1 MPEYSYRAQDASGK
15 TVRGKREADDEL
27 ELHLALKNEGL
38 ALLSATEPRSSLKTA
53 RELKSQALAAFCLKV
68 SELLAAGVPLI
79 RTLTIVSEE
88 ESIKPAEAAVYSGL
102 ITSIKKGSQ
111 LSQAM
116 DEARGAFPALLV
128 NMVASAEQAGNLAEV
143 FRRMSTHYEKEHR
156 FNAKIHAATLYP
168 KILSVLI
175 VVVVA
180 IIVGFVLPQ
189 FQDMFDK
196 MGELPLPTVIL
207 LGISGFVSTYWLQL
221 IVAVIAV
228 VLLWM
233 FLSRVPAVR
242 LQIDRIKLKLPVVG
256 KQNRTVATARFART
270 FSSLYN
276 SGINAITALEIASNT
291 IGNAYIQS
299 QFGDVIDMVRTGHT
313 LSEAFGTVDGFISK
327 FVASVRVGEES
338 GSLED
343 MLTSTAD
350 TLDFEAEQAM
360 QRMVGYLE
368 PAMIVLM
375 AIIVGFVIIAV
386 IVPIYNSY
394 STIGAGTTSY

>member
-1 MPEYSYRAQDASGK
+1 MPEFSYRAQDASGK

-27 ELHLALKNEGL
+27 ELHLALKDEGL

-53 RELKSQALAAFCLKV
+53 RELKPQALSAFCLKV

-102 ITSIKKGSQ
+102 IASIKKGNQ

-156 FNAKIHAATLYP
+156 FTAKIHAATLYP

-221 IVAVIAV
+221 IVAVVAI

-233 FLSRVPAVR
+233 FLSRVPAIR
-242 LQIDRIKLKLPVVG
+242 LQIDRLKLKLPVVG

-299 QFGDVIDMVRTGHT
+299 QFDDVIDMVRTGHT
-313 LSEAFGTVDGFISK
+313 LSEAFDTVDGFISK

-375 AIIVGFVIIAV
+375 AVIVGFVIIAV

>member
-1 MPEYSYRAQDASGK
+1 MA
-15 TVRGKREADDEL
+15 
-27 ELHLALKNEGL
+27 
-38 ALLSATEPRSSLKTA
+38 
-53 RELKSQALAAFCLKV
+53 
-68 SELLAAGVPLI
+68 
-79 RTLTIVSEE
+79 
-88 ESIKPAEAAVYSGL
+88 
-102 ITSIKKGSQ
+102 
-111 LSQAM
+111 
-116 DEARGAFPALLV
+116 
-128 NMVASAEQAGNLAEV
+128 
-143 FRRMSTHYEKEHR
+143 
-156 FNAKIHAATLYP
+156 
-168 KILSVLI
+168 
-175 VVVVA
+175 VVA
-180 IIVGFVLPQ
+180 I
-189 FQDMFDK
+189 
-196 MGELPLPTVIL
+196 
-207 LGISGFVSTYWLQL
+207 
-221 IVAVIAV
+221 

-233 FLSRVPAVR
+233 FLSRVPAIR
-242 LQIDRIKLKLPVVG
+242 LQIDRLKLKLPVVG

-299 QFGDVIDMVRTGHT
+299 QFDDVIDMVRTGHT
-313 LSEAFGTVDGFISK
+313 LSEAFDTVDGFISK

-375 AIIVGFVIIAV
+375 AVIVGFVIIAV

>member
-1 MPEYSYRAQDASGK
+1 MPEFSYRAQDAGGK

-27 ELHLALKNEGL
+27 ELHLALKDEGL

-53 RELKSQALAAFCLKV
+53 RELKPQALSAFCLKV
-68 SELLAAGVPLI
+68 SELLAAGVPLV

-102 ITSIKKGSQ
+102 IASIKKGNQ

-156 FNAKIHAATLYP
+156 FTAKIHAATLYP

-221 IVAVIAV
+221 IVAVVAI

-233 FLSRVPAVR
+233 FLSRVPAIR
-242 LQIDRIKLKLPVVG
+242 LQIDRLKLKLPVVG

-299 QFGDVIDMVRTGHT
+299 QFDDVIDMVRTGHT
-313 LSEAFGTVDGFISK
+313 LSEAFDTVDGFISK

-375 AIIVGFVIIAV
+375 AVIVGFVIIAV

>member
-1 MPEYSYRAQDASGK
+1 MPEFSYRAQDAGGK

-27 ELHLALKNEGL
+27 ELHLALKDEGL

-53 RELKSQALAAFCLKV
+53 RELKPQALSAFCLKV

-102 ITSIKKGSQ
+102 IASIKKGNQ

-156 FNAKIHAATLYP
+156 FTAKIHAATLYP

-221 IVAVIAV
+221 IVAVVAI

-233 FLSRVPAVR
+233 FLSRVPAIR
-242 LQIDRIKLKLPVVG
+242 LQIDRLKLKLPVVG

-313 LSEAFGTVDGFISK
+313 LSEAFDTVDGFISK

-375 AIIVGFVIIAV
+375 AVIVGFVIIAV

>member
-1 MPEYSYRAQDASGK
+1 M
-15 TVRGKREADDEL
+15 
-27 ELHLALKNEGL
+27 
-38 ALLSATEPRSSLKTA
+38 
-53 RELKSQALAAFCLKV
+53 
-68 SELLAAGVPLI
+68 
-79 RTLTIVSEE
+79 
-88 ESIKPAEAAVYSGL
+88 
-102 ITSIKKGSQ
+102 
-111 LSQAM
+111 
-116 DEARGAFPALLV
+116 
-128 NMVASAEQAGNLAEV
+128 
-143 FRRMSTHYEKEHR
+143 
-156 FNAKIHAATLYP
+156 
-168 KILSVLI
+168 
-175 VVVVA
+175 
-180 IIVGFVLPQ
+180 
-189 FQDMFDK
+189 
-196 MGELPLPTVIL
+196 
-207 LGISGFVSTYWLQL
+207 
-221 IVAVIAV
+221 
-228 VLLWM
+228 
-233 FLSRVPAVR
+233 
-242 LQIDRIKLKLPVVG
+242 G

-276 SGINAITALEIASNT
+276 SGINAITALEIASIT

-299 QFGDVIDMVRTGHT
+299 QFGGVIDMVRTGHT

>member
-1 MPEYSYRAQDASGK
+1 
-15 TVRGKREADDEL
+15 
-27 ELHLALKNEGL
+27 
-38 ALLSATEPRSSLKTA
+38 
-53 RELKSQALAAFCLKV
+53 
-68 SELLAAGVPLI
+68 
-79 RTLTIVSEE
+79 
-88 ESIKPAEAAVYSGL
+88 
-102 ITSIKKGSQ
+102 
-111 LSQAM
+111 M

-156 FNAKIHAATLYP
+156 FTAKIHAATLYP

-221 IVAVIAV
+221 IVAVVAI

-233 FLSRVPAVR
+233 FLSRVPAIR
-242 LQIDRIKLKLPVVG
+242 LQIDRLKLKLPVVG

-299 QFGDVIDMVRTGHT
+299 QFDDVIDMVRTGHT
-313 LSEAFGTVDGFISK
+313 LSEAFDTVDGFISK

-375 AIIVGFVIIAV
+375 AVIVGFVIIAV

>member
-27 ELHLALKNEGL
+27 ELHLALKDEGL

-53 RELKSQALAAFCLKV
+53 RELKSQALSAFCLKV

-143 FRRMSTHYEKEHR
+143 FRRMSAHYEKEHR

-299 QFGDVIDMVRTGHT
+299 QFGGVIDMVRTGHT
-313 LSEAFGTVDGFISK
+313 LSEAFGTVDGDRK
-327 FVASVRVGEES
+327 SVV
-338 GSLED
+338 
-343 MLTSTAD
+343 
-350 TLDFEAEQAM
+350 
-360 QRMVGYLE
+360 
-368 PAMIVLM
+368 
-375 AIIVGFVIIAV
+375 
-386 IVPIYNSY
+386 
-394 STIGAGTTSY
+394 